1 MKSCIRTII
10 IFLCIIFLA
19 GVATC
24 RYWYRAFAYEEQIQ
38 DYYYLIA
45 VDDEK
50 YMDISYNNGGGTF
63 SVIPS
68 TVFAVGYNE
77 NFIIA
82 KQHPCYF
89 AEPIDKTIT
98 HYYIIP
104 IKNNPNNNAIGPLTL
119 EQFYEKRKE
128 LNVPD
133 SVKFT
138 KEFEKLK

>member
-1 MKSCIRTII
+1 MKTINRI
-10 IFLCIIFLA
+10 IFFLSIFFVGVITSCWYQGLA
-19 GVATC
+19 
-24 RYWYRAFAYEEQIQ
+24 YKEQIQ

-45 VDDEK
+45 TDDEK
-50 YMDISYNNGGGTF
+50 YMSIAYNDYGG
-63 SVIPS
+63 SAYLNIIPS

-82 KQHPCYF
+82 KRHPSQF
-89 AEPIDKTIT
+89 SEPINKNIT
-98 HYYIIP
+98 NYYIIP
-104 IKNNPNNNAIGPLTL
+104 IKNNPNNNAIGPLSL